1 MVELN
6 DDGSTRD
13 PVQYSL
19 DGLVTLLVLSRDIGV
34 HSDLDTLLRRVE
46 AAALQVLDCE
56 RLTVFLNEPLNN
68 DLHSRLATGAREIH
82 TPADRGIAGA
92 TLREGRLI
100 NVEDASADPRF
111 YDEID
116 RQTGFRTRSLLSVP
130 LRGIDNETNGV
141 LQLLNKRSGR
151 FTAADE
157 ELALTLGS
165 LTGLSIQRQILF
177 EQYREKQRLDH
188 DLQLARRIQRSLL
201 PATDPK
207 VEAFDI
213 VAWTQPA
220 DATGGDFYDF
230 FDLPD
235 GRYGLIVADVA
246 GHGLAASLLA
256 CETRALIRANAAS
269 TSSIAEIA
277 IRTNELLYRDLEHE
291 RFVVLLLAAL
301 DPATRRLEYVT
312 AGCAPIVYRG
322 SEGRF
327 METEATVPPLG
338 VLPSLPGPVL
348 AELRLQP
355 GDTLVMATDGFYEWK
370 NPAGHEFGLE
380 RLSECVRRN
389 ASGPSVELIRR
400 MHDDVRAH
408 AGDVKQEDDLTALV
422 IACTPKH
429 RQQRDAEG
437 VAAA

>member
-1 MVELN
+1 M
-6 DDGSTRD
+6 
-13 PVQYSL
+13 
-19 DGLVTLLVLSRDIGV
+19 TLLVLSRDIGI
-34 HSDLDTLLRRVE
+34 HTDLDTFLRRVE

-56 RLTVFLNEPLNN
+56 RLTVFLNEPVHNN
-68 DLHSRLATGAREIH
+68 LHSRLATGAREIL

-100 NVEDASADPRF
+100 NVQDVSTDPRF

-141 LQLLNKRSGR
+141 LQLLNKRNGP

-177 EQYREKQRLDH
+177 EQYREKQRIEH

-201 PATDPK
+201 PAGDPR
-207 VEAFDI
+207 VEGFDI
-213 VAWTQPA
+213 VGWTQPA
-220 DATGGDFYDF
+220 AATGGDFYDF

-235 GRYGLIVADVA
+235 GRLGLVVADVA

-269 TSSIAEIA
+269 TPSIVEVAMRA
-277 IRTNELLYRDLEHE
+277 NELLYRDLEQE

-301 DPATRRLEYVT
+301 DPATRRLEYVS
-312 AGCAPIVYRG
+312 AGCAPLVYRA
-322 SEGRF
+322 SEDRF
-327 METEATVPPLG
+327 VDTEATVPPLAI
-338 VLPSLPGPVL
+338 LPSLPSPVL
-348 AELRLQP
+348 AELSLQP
-355 GDTLVMATDGFYEWK
+355 GDTLVMATDGFYEWEDY
-370 NPAGHEFGLE
+370 GGYQFGLE
-380 RLSECVRRN
+380 RLRECIRRN
-389 ASGPSVELIRR
+389 ASRSSAEIIRR
-400 MHDDVRAH
+400 MHEDVLAY
-408 AGDVKQEDDLTALV
+408 AGEVKQVDDLTAMV
-422 IACTPKH
+422 VACGRP
-429 RQQRDAEG
+429 
-437 VAAA
+437 